1 MHLQDSDIDLLRST
15 FWHVSRTSQE
25 TAALFYDHLFT
36 IAPQTRPLFP
46 ADLSEQGT
54 KLMSM
59 LGSIVARLHD
69 HDVLFPMVADLGRR
83 HVAYGA
89 QPAHYEAVGAALM
102 AALGRTLGDRFTPE
116 AAAAWQNT
124 FDALAR
130 TMIEAAGPASDR
142 AG

>member
-1 MHLQDSDIDLLRST
+1 MQLQDNDIDLVRGT

-36 IAPQTRPLFP
+36 IAPQVRTLFP
-46 ADLSEQGT
+46 VDLSEQGT

-83 HVAYGA
+83 HLAYGA

-102 AALGRTLGDRFTPE
+102 AALARTLGDRFTPE
-116 AAAAWQNT
+116 VAAAWQNA

-130 TMIEAAGPASDR
+130 TMIEAAWPPPDR
-142 AG
+142 TG